1 MFFPRKPG
9 LRRPA
14 PLPPDS
20 PHRHRDDELRPKLN
34 LTPVELV
41 ILMLMV
47 K

>member
-14 PLPPDS
+14 PLPPHS
-20 PHRHRDDELRPKLN
+20 APHRRDDELRPKLN
-34 LTPVELV
+34 LSPVEVV

-47 K
+47 R

>member
-20 PHRHRDDELRPKLN
+20 APRHRDDELRPKLN
-34 LTPVELV
+34 LSPLEVV